1 MVHTFPSNRI
11 DVTLIVIHGVDEN
24 IAYFIL
30 RLTLKNQIQITLEKK
45 NDAMHC
51 TKLYIVRI
59 LLHRNFLGY
68 LNEQIN
74 MIKIGKSKGRQTTLT
89 SLTFLARMAN
99 EKLFSVFNI

>member
-51 TKLYIVRI
+51 TKLYSKDITTQKFLR
-59 LLHRNFLGY
+59 LL
-68 LNEQIN
+68 
-74 MIKIGKSKGRQTTLT
+74 K
-89 SLTFLARMAN
+89 
-99 EKLFSVFNI
+99 